1 MRAVAHAL
9 GLQPPAAVLMA
20 TTGFRG
26 GGGGFRAQC
35 GALNSAIMAVS
46 LLYGRVRADED
57 NQCASDMTKLL
68 CERFQQEMGY
78 LGCDV
83 LRDLYQCS
91 SGNAEEGGMVYHTGA
106 RLAVEVIL
114 GAHQDCST
122 CGGFDGAIKK
132 QMSSEDPS

>member
-1 MRAVAHAL
+1 MAHAL

-26 GGGGFRAQC
+26 GGGGYRAQC

-46 LLYGRVRADED
+46 LLYGRVRTDQD
-57 NQCASDMTKLL
+57 NQCASDMTRLL

-83 LRDLYQCS
+83 LREEFQCS
-91 SGNAEEGGMVYHTGA
+91 SGVPGEGGAVYHAGA

-114 GAHQDCST
+114 GAHQDCPT
-122 CGGFDGAIKK
+122 CGGVDGAIKK
-132 QMSSEDPS
+132 HLSNSDLS